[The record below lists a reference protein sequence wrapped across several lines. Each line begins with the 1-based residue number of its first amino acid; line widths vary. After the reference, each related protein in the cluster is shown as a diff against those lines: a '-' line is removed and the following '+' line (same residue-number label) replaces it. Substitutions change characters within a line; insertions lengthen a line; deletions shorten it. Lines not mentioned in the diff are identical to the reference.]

1 MISLL
6 RNAMSYVHFLVVNF
20 KLVLLK
26 VTILNF
32 SFLELFG
39 PFANA
44 LFGGDSLCLFVGACI
59 L

>member
-39 PFANA
+39 TFAM
-44 LFGGDSLCLFVGACI
+44 SYVFVCGCMHT
-59 L
+59 